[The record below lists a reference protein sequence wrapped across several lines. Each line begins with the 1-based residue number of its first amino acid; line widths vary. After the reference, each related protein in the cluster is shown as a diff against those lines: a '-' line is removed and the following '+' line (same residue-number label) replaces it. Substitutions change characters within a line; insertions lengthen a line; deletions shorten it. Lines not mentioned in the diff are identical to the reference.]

1 MTTTRLTIGSPAPDF
16 TLQDA
21 HGQTVALNT
30 VWSQQPLTLLTFL
43 RHFGCLF
50 CRQWLAE
57 LEAHK
62 TELHA
67 AGLHIHAVAMGEPK
81 HAARYCGELAPS
93 LSCLVNETS
102 APYNAYGLQQAGL
115 GEFFNA
121 NVAKN
126 GQKALQNG
134 ATVGQIIGDPRM
146 MPGNFLIDQRGVVQW
161 AHYSKD
167 VSDHPTI
174 SEIIAAAS
182 TIAKS

>member
-1 MTTTRLTIGSPAPDF
+1 MAHTHLTAGSSAPDF
-16 TLQDA
+16 TLQNV
-21 HGQTVALNT
+21 HGQAIALSA

-62 TELHA
+62 AELYA
-67 AGLHIHAVAMGEPK
+67 AGLSISAVAMGEPK

-93 LSCLVNETS
+93 MSCLVNETS
-102 APYNAYGLQQAGL
+102 APYSAYGLQQAGL

-126 GQKALQNG
+126 GQKAMQSG

-146 MPGNFLIDQRGVVQW
+146 MPGNFLIDQRGIVRW
-161 AHYSKD
+161 AYYSKD
-167 VSDHPTI
+167 VSDHPAI
-174 SEIIAAAS
+174 SEIIAAA
-182 TIAKS
+182 TIAKA